1 MLRKLHIK
9 DHTGEIRL
17 FRQRAIVAIIIIVLI
32 MIGIVGRLIYL
43 QIFSHQHYSTLS
55 QKNRLKIVPL
65 PPTRGLIYDRNGLL
79 LAKNIPSFSL
89 ELIPEQVKDIDDTL
103 ARLNKL
109 MPISDSD
116 RKHFRRLVKQKR
128 RFQSIPLRYRLTEEE
143 VARFSVNR
151 HLFKGVSI
159 QARLIRYY
167 PFGEA
172 GVHTIGYVGRIDT
185 RELQRIDTANYS
197 ATTHIGKLG
206 VERSYENE
214 LHGQVGYQQEEV
226 NAQDRTLRIM
236 DKTPPIAGKNLRL
249 NIDIK
254 LQTFVDK
261 TLGEYRGS
269 IVAIDPNNGEILAF
283 VSKPGYDPN
292 PFVTGIDSKS
302 YAALRD
308 SPDKP
313 LFNRAILG
321 QYPPG
326 STVKPF
332 IGLAGLDAGIASNS
346 LFCPGWFELE
356 GDDRRYRDW
365 KKRGHGETNLDK
377 AIVES
382 CDVYFYELAQ
392 RLRIDKMH
400 RFMSLF
406 GFGKKT
412 GIDILG
418 ELPGLFP
425 SREWKRRKRH
435 QAWFPGETLITGI
448 GQGFTLTTPLQ
459 LASATATLSVDGLH
473 FRPALVHSIQGTNDP
488 EPILLPAT
496 RYKSVLLKNPQNW
509 QRIKR
514 AMMNVLHGSRGTARS
529 SAQGASYTMAGKTGT
544 AQVFGIAQDAKYNAE
559 ELDKRLH
566 DHSLF
571 IGFAPFEKPTIAI
584 AVIAENGGSGGH
596 VAAPLARKVLDAYLL
611 GKGL

>member
-1 MLRKLHIK
+1 MLRNLHIK
-9 DHTGEIRL
+9 DHSSEVRL
-17 FRQRAIVAIIIIVLI
+17 FKQRAIVAIVVISLI
-32 MIGIVGRLIYL
+32 MLGIVARLIYL
-43 QIFSHQHYSTLS
+43 QIYSHQHYSTLS

-89 ELIPEQVKDIDDTL
+89 ELIPEQIKDMDETL
-103 ARLNKL
+103 KRLNQL
-109 MPISDSD
+109 IPISDSD

-167 PFGEA
+167 PYGEA
-172 GVHTIGYVGRIDT
+172 GVHAIGYVGRIDA

-206 VERSYENE
+206 IERSYEKE

-226 NAQDRTLRIM
+226 NAQNRTLRII
-236 DKTPPIAGKNLRL
+236 DKTPPIAGKNLTL
-249 NIDIK
+249 NIDMK
-254 LQTFVDK
+254 LQVFANEA
-261 TLGEYRGS
+261 LGDFLGS
-269 IVAIDPNNGEILAF
+269 IVAIDPNNGKVLAL
-283 VSKPGYDPN
+283 VSKPAYDPN

-313 LFNRAILG
+313 LFNRSILG

-326 STVKPF
+326 STIKPF
-332 IGLAGLDAGIASNS
+332 IGLAGLETNLANSS

-365 KKRGHGETNLDK
+365 KKTGHGETNLDK

-392 RLRIDKMH
+392 KLRIDKMY

-418 ELPGLFP
+418 ELPGLYP
-425 SREWKRRKRH
+425 SREWKRRKRQ

-459 LASATATLSVDGLH
+459 LASTIATLAMNGLH
-473 FRPALVHSIQGTNDP
+473 YRPSIVHSMQSRNDQAP
-488 EPILLPAT
+488 TLIPAT
-496 RYKSVLLKNPQNW
+496 RYKSVLLKNPANW
-509 QRIKR
+509 QKVQRSMLR
-514 AMMNVLHGSRGTARS
+514 VMHSPRGTARG
-529 SAQGASYTMAGKTGT
+529 SAVGLTYKVAGKTGT
-544 AQVFGIAQDAKYNAE
+544 AQVFGIAQDAEYKE
-559 ELDKRLH
+559 EEIALRLR

-571 IGFAPFEKPTIAI
+571 VGYAPFEKPTIAI
-584 AVIAENGGSGGH
+584 AVIAENGGSGGR

-611 GKGL
+611 RKGL

>member
-9 DHTGEIRL
+9 DHSSEVRL
-17 FRQRAIVAIIIIVLI
+17 FKQRAIVAITIVIIMML
-32 MIGIVGRLIYL
+32 GIIARLVYL

-65 PPTRGLIYDRNGLL
+65 PPTRGLIYDRKGLL
-79 LAKNIPSFSL
+79 LAKNISSFSL
-89 ELIPEQVKDIDDTL
+89 ELIPEQVKDINDSL
-103 ARLNKL
+103 ARLSKL
-109 MPISDSD
+109 IPISDND
-116 RKHFRRLVKQKR
+116 KKHFQRLVKQKR

-143 VARFSVNR
+143 VARFAVNR
-151 HLFKGVSI
+151 HLFEGVSI

-167 PFGEA
+167 PYGKA
-172 GVHTIGYVGRIDT
+172 SAHTIGYVGRIDS

-206 VERSYENE
+206 IERSYEDD

-226 NAQDRTLRIM
+226 NAQDRTLRIIN
-236 DKTPPIAGKNLRL
+236 KTPPVAGKNLTL

-254 LQTFVDK
+254 LQSFANK
-261 TLGEYRGS
+261 ALGDYRGS
-269 IVAIDPNNGEILAF
+269 IVAINPTNGEVLIF

-292 PFVTGIDSKS
+292 LFVTGIDSKS
-302 YAALRD
+302 YAALRN

-313 LFNRAILG
+313 LFNRSVLG

-332 IGLAGLDAGIASNS
+332 IGLAGLEAGMVNNS
-346 LFCPGWFELE
+346 LFCPGWYQLE
-356 GDDRRYRDW
+356 GDERRYRDW
-365 KKRGHGETNLDK
+365 KKTGHGDTNLDK

-392 RLRIDKMH
+392 RLRIDKMY
-400 RFMSLF
+400 RFMSMF

-412 GIDILG
+412 GIDLLG
-418 ELPGLFP
+418 ERPGLFP
-425 SREWKRRKRH
+425 SREWKRRKRN

-459 LASATATLSVDGLH
+459 LASSTATLAMNGLH
-473 FRPALVHSIQGTNDP
+473 FRPSLVHSMQAADDP
-488 EPILLPAT
+488 KPILASPTQHKA
-496 RYKSVLLKNPQNW
+496 VLLKNPKNW
-509 QRIKR
+509 QKIKR
-514 AMMNVLHGSRGTARS
+514 SMMRVLHSPRGTARG
-529 SAQGASYTMAGKTGT
+529 SAQNITYKIAGKTGT
-544 AQVFGIAQDAKYNAE
+544 AQVFGIAQDAKYNAK

-571 IGFAPFEKPTIAI
+571 IGFAPFDKPTIAI
-584 AVIAENGGSGGH
+584 AVIAENGGSGSH
-596 VAAPLARKVLDAYLL
+596 VAAPLARKVMDAYLL

>member
-9 DHTGEIRL
+9 DHSSEVRL
-17 FRQRAIVAIIIIVLI
+17 FKQRAIIAIIIVVIMVL
-32 MIGIVGRLIYL
+32 GIVSRLIYL
-43 QIFSHQHYSTLS
+43 QIYSHQHFSTLS
-55 QKNRLKIVPL
+55 QNNRLKIVPL

-79 LAKNIPSFSL
+79 LAKNIPSFSI

-103 ARLNKL
+103 ARLNQL
-109 MPISDSD
+109 IPISDSD
-116 RKHFRRLVKQKR
+116 RKHFRRLLKQKR

-167 PFGEA
+167 PFGQA
-172 GVHTIGYVGRIDT
+172 GVHAIGYVGRIDT
-185 RELQRIDTANYS
+185 RELKRIDSADYS

-206 VERSYENE
+206 IERSYEDE

-226 NAQDRTLRIM
+226 NAQNRTLRII
-236 DKTPPIAGKNLRL
+236 DKTPPVAGKNLTL

-254 LQTFVDK
+254 LQEYVDNA
-261 TLGEYRGS
+261 LGEYRGS
-269 IVAIDPNNGEILAF
+269 IVAIDPNNGEVLAF

-302 YAALRD
+302 YKALRD

-313 LFNRAILG
+313 LFNRTVLG

-326 STVKPF
+326 STIKPF
-332 IGLAGLDAGIASNS
+332 IGLAGLDAGIANNS
-346 LFCPGWFELE
+346 LFCPGWFQLE
-356 GDDRRYRDW
+356 GDERRYRDW
-365 KKRGHGETNLDK
+365 KKHGHGDTNLDK

-392 RLRIDKMH
+392 RLRIDRMYQ
-400 RFMSLF
+400 FMSLF

-418 ELPGLFP
+418 ELPGLYP
-425 SREWKRRKRH
+425 SREWKRRKRN
-435 QAWFPGETLITGI
+435 QAWFPGETVITGI

-459 LASATATLSVDGLH
+459 LASATATLSMDGLH
-473 FRPALVHSIQGTNDP
+473 FRPSLVHSMQGADDP
-488 EPILLPAT
+488 EPELTPAT
-496 RYKSVLLKNPQNW
+496 RYKSVLLKNPRYW
-509 QRIKR
+509 ETIKR
-514 AMMNVLHGSRGTARS
+514 SMMRVLHGPRGTARG
-529 SAQGASYTMAGKTGT
+529 SAQGATYKIAGKTGT
-544 AQVFGIAQDAKYNAE
+544 AQVFGIAQDAEYNE
-559 ELDKRLH
+559 EEIDKRLR

-571 IGFAPFEKPTIAI
+571 VGFAPFDKPTIAV
-584 AVIAENGGSGGH
+584 AVIAENGGSGGR
-596 VAAPLARKVLDAYLL
+596 VAAPLARKVFDAYLL
-611 GKGL
+611 GTGL

>member
-9 DHTGEIRL
+9 DHSSEVRL
-17 FRQRAIVAIIIIVLI
+17 FKQRAIIAFIVVVVIIF
-32 MIGIVGRLIYL
+32 GIVGRLVYL
-43 QIFSHQHYSTLS
+43 QIFNHQHYSTLS

-89 ELIPEQVKDIDDTL
+89 ELIPEQVNDIKDTL
-103 ARLNKL
+103 GRLSKL
-109 MPISDSD
+109 IPISDSD

-128 RFQSIPLRYRLTEEE
+128 RFQSIPLRYRLNEEE
-143 VARFSVNR
+143 VARFAVNR

-167 PFGEA
+167 PFGKA

-185 RELQRIDTANYS
+185 RELQRIDTADYS

-206 VERSYENE
+206 IERSYEDE

-226 NAQDRTLRIM
+226 NAQDRTLRII
-236 DKTPPIAGKNLRL
+236 DKTPPVAGKNLTL

-254 LQTFVDK
+254 LQSYADEA
-261 TLGEYRGS
+261 LGDYRGS
-269 IVAIDPNNGEILAF
+269 IVAIDPNNGEVLAF

-332 IGLAGLDAGIASNS
+332 IGLAGLDAGIANNS

-356 GDDRRYRDW
+356 GDERRYRDW
-365 KKRGHGETNLDK
+365 KKHGHGETNLDK

-392 RLRIDKMH
+392 RLRIDKMY

-418 ELPGLFP
+418 ELPGLYP
-425 SREWKRRKRH
+425 SREWKRRKRQ
-435 QAWFPGETLITGI
+435 QAWFPGETVITGI

-459 LASATATLSVDGLH
+459 LASATATLSMNGLH
-473 FRPALVHSIQGTNDP
+473 YRPNIVHSMQSSDDS
-488 EPILLPAT
+488 EPVLTPAT
-496 RYKSVLLKNPQNW
+496 RYKSVLLKNPKHW
-509 QRIKR
+509 ETIKR
-514 AMMNVLHGSRGTARS
+514 AMKRVLHSPRGTARS
-529 SAQGASYTMAGKTGT
+529 SAQNATYQIAGKTGT
-544 AQVFGIAQDAKYNAE
+544 AQVFGIAQDAEYNE
-559 ELDKRLH
+559 EEIDKRLR

-571 IGFAPFEKPTIAI
+571 VGFAPFDKPTIAV

-596 VAAPLARKVLDAYLL
+596 VAAPLARKVFDAYLL

>member
-1 MLRKLHIK
+1 MLRKLQIK
-9 DHTGEIRL
+9 DHGNETRL
-17 FRQRAIVAIIIIVLI
+17 FKRRAIVAISVVIIMML
-32 MIGIVGRLIYL
+32 GIITRLVYL
-43 QIFSHQHYSTLS
+43 QIYNHQHFSTLS

-89 ELIPEQVKDIDDTL
+89 ELIPEQVKDIDETL
-103 ARLNKL
+103 TRLGQL
-109 MPISDSD
+109 IAISDND
-116 RKHFRRLVKQKR
+116 RQHFKRLVKQKR

-143 VARFSVNR
+143 VARFSVDR
-151 HLFKGVSI
+151 HLYKGVSI

-167 PFGEA
+167 PFSEM

-185 RELQRIDTANYS
+185 RELQRINSTNYS

-206 VERSYENE
+206 IERSYEKE
-214 LHGQVGYQQEEV
+214 LHGVVGYQQEEV
-226 NAQDRTLRIM
+226 NAQNRTLRII
-236 DKTPPIAGKNLRL
+236 DSTPPIAGKNLHL

-254 LQTFVDK
+254 LQAYASRI
-261 TLGEYRGS
+261 LEGYRGS
-269 IVAIDPNNGEILAF
+269 IVAIDPRNGELLTL
-283 VSKPGYDPN
+283 VSNPSYDPN
-292 PFVTGIDSKS
+292 PFVTGIDIKS
-302 YAALRD
+302 YNALRN

-332 IGLAGLDAGIASNS
+332 IGLAGLDAGLANSN

-356 GDDRRYRDW
+356 GDERRYRDW
-365 KKRGHGETNLDK
+365 KKHGHGDTNLDK
-377 AIVES
+377 AIVQS
-382 CDVYFYELAQ
+382 CDVYFYELAKK
-392 RLRIDKMH
+392 LRITQMH
-400 RFMSLF
+400 KFMSLF

-412 GIDILG
+412 GIDITG

-425 SREWKRRKRH
+425 SREWKRKKRG
-435 QAWFPGETLITGI
+435 QAWFPGETVITGI

-459 LASATATLSVDGLH
+459 LASATATLAMNGLH
-473 FRPALVHSIQGTNDP
+473 FRPSIVQSLQGSDDIK
-488 EPILLPAT
+488 PILRQPT

-509 QRIKR
+509 QLVKQS
-514 AMMNVLHGSRGTARS
+514 MMRVLHSSRGTARS
-529 SAQGASYTMAGKTGT
+529 SGQDASYKIAGKTGT
-544 AQVFGIAQDAKYNAE
+544 AQVFGIAQDAEYKE
-559 ELDKRLH
+559 EEIDKRLR

-571 IGFAPFEKPTIAI
+571 IAFAPFKQPTIAI

-596 VAAPLARKVLDAYLL
+596 VAAPIARKVLDAYLL
-611 GKGL
+611 GKEL

>member
-9 DHTGEIRL
+9 DHSSEVRL
-17 FRQRAIVAIIIIVLI
+17 FKQRAIAAIIIVIIL
-32 MIGIVGRLIYL
+32 MLGIVGRLIYL

-103 ARLNKL
+103 GRLNQL
-109 MPISDSD
+109 IPISDSD

-128 RFQSIPLRYRLTEEE
+128 RFQSIPLRFRLTEEE

-167 PFGEA
+167 PFGAA

-185 RELQRIDTANYS
+185 RELQRINTANYS

-206 VERSYENE
+206 IERSYEKE
-214 LHGQVGYQQEEV
+214 LHGKVGYQQEEV
-226 NAQDRTLRIM
+226 NAQDRTLRILE
-236 DKTPPIAGKNLRL
+236 KTPPVAGKNLTL

-254 LQTFVDK
+254 LQAYASK
-261 TLGEYRGS
+261 ILGDYRGS
-269 IVAIDPNNGEILAF
+269 IVAIDPNNGEVLAL
-283 VSKPGYDPN
+283 VSTPGYDPN
-292 PFVTGIDSKS
+292 PFVTGIDTKS

-332 IGLAGLDAGIASNS
+332 IGLAGLDAGMANNS
-346 LFCPGWFELE
+346 LFCPGWFQLE

-377 AIVES
+377 AIVQS

-392 RLRIDKMH
+392 RLRIDKMY

-412 GIDILG
+412 GVDILG
-418 ELPGLFP
+418 ELPGLYP

-435 QAWFPGETLITGI
+435 QAWFPGETIITGI

-459 LASATATLSVDGLH
+459 LASATATLSMNGLH
-473 FRPALVHSIQGTNDP
+473 FRPSIVHSMQGVDDP
-488 EPILLPAT
+488 KPILTPST

-509 QRIKR
+509 QKIQRSMLR
-514 AMMNVLHGSRGTARS
+514 VLHSSRGTARG
-529 SAQGASYTMAGKTGT
+529 SARGAAYKIAGKTGT
-544 AQVFGIAQDAKYNAE
+544 AQVFGIAQDAEYKE
-559 ELDKRLH
+559 DEIKKHLR

-571 IGFAPFEKPTIAI
+571 IGYAPFEKPTIAI
-584 AVIAENGGSGGH
+584 AVIAENAGSGSH

>member
-9 DHTGEIRL
+9 DHSSEVRL
-17 FRQRAIVAIIIIVLI
+17 FKQRAIIAIIVVVI
-32 MIGIVGRLIYL
+32 MMLGIVSRLVYL
-43 QIFSHQHYSTLS
+43 QIFSHQHFSTLS
-55 QKNRLKIVPL
+55 QKNRLKIAPL

-89 ELIPEQVKDIDDTL
+89 ELIPEQVKDISDTID
-103 ARLNKL
+103 RLNEL
-109 MPISDSD
+109 IPINEND

-128 RFQSIPLRYRLTEEE
+128 RFQSIPLRYRLSEEE

-167 PFGEA
+167 PFGSA
-172 GVHTIGYVGRIDT
+172 GVHTIGYVGRIDA

-206 VERSYENE
+206 IERSYEE
-214 LHGQVGYQQEEV
+214 ALHGQVGYQQEEV
-226 NAQDRTLRIM
+226 NAQNRTLRII
-236 DKTPPIAGKNLRL
+236 DKTPPVAGKNLTL

-254 LQTFVDK
+254 LQNYVDNA
-261 TLGEYRGS
+261 LGDYRGS
-269 IVAIDPNNGEILAF
+269 IVAIDPNNGEVLAF

-332 IGLAGLDAGIASNS
+332 IGLAGLDAGFANNS

-356 GDDRRYRDW
+356 GDERRYRDW
-365 KKRGHGETNLDK
+365 KKHGHGDTNLDK

-392 RLRIDKMH
+392 RLRIDRMY

-418 ELPGLFP
+418 ELPGLYP
-425 SREWKRRKRH
+425 SREWKRRKRQ
-435 QAWFPGETLITGI
+435 QAWFPGETVITGI

-459 LASATATLSVDGLH
+459 LASTIATLSMNGLH
-473 FRPALVHSIQGTNDP
+473 YRPSLVHSMQGNDDA
-488 EPILLPAT
+488 EPVLIPPT
-496 RYKSVLLKNPQNW
+496 RYKSVLLKNPRHW
-509 QRIKR
+509 ETIKR
-514 AMMNVLHGSRGTARS
+514 AMKRVLHSARGTARG

-544 AQVFGIAQDAKYNAE
+544 AQVFGIAQDAEYNE
-559 ELDKRLH
+559 EEIDLRLR

-571 IGFAPFEKPTIAI
+571 VGFAPFEKPTIAV

-596 VAAPLARKVLDAYLL
+596 VAAPLARKVFDAYLL

>member
-9 DHTGEIRL
+9 DHTSEVRL
-17 FRQRAIVAIIIIVLI
+17 YKQRAIVAMIVVIVMML
-32 MIGIVGRLIYL
+32 GIVGRLIYL

-103 ARLNKL
+103 TRLNKL
-109 MPISDSD
+109 VPISDSD

-128 RFQSIPLRYRLTEEE
+128 RFQSIPLRYRLSEEE

-167 PFGEA
+167 PYGKT

-185 RELQRIDTANYS
+185 RELKRIDNANYS

-206 VERSYENE
+206 IERSYEKQ

-226 NAQDRTLRIM
+226 NAQDRTLRII
-236 DKTPPIAGKNLRL
+236 DKTPPVAGKNLTL

-254 LQTFVDK
+254 LQSFADSI
-261 TLGEYRGS
+261 LGDYRGS
-269 IVAIDPNNGEILAF
+269 IVAINPQNGEVLAL

-332 IGLAGLDAGIASNS
+332 IGLAGLDAGMANNS
-346 LFCPGWFELE
+346 LFCPGWYQLE
-356 GDDRRYRDW
+356 GDERRYRDW

-377 AIVES
+377 AIVQS

-392 RLRIDKMH
+392 RLRIDKMYK
-400 RFMSLF
+400 FMSMF

-448 GQGFTLTTPLQ
+448 GQGFTLTTPIQ
-459 LASATATLSVDGLH
+459 LASATATLAMDGLH
-473 FRPALVHSIQGTNDP
+473 FRPAIVHSMQGSDDP
-488 EPILLPAT
+488 EPVLTPAT
-496 RYKSVLLKNPQNW
+496 RYKSVLLKHPENW
-509 QRIKR
+509 QKIKR
-514 AMMNVLHGSRGTARS
+514 SMMRVLHSSRGTARG
-529 SAQGASYTMAGKTGT
+529 SARNAPYKMAGKTGT
-544 AQVFGIAQDAKYNAE
+544 AQVFGIAQDAEYNADE
-559 ELDKRLH
+559 IGKHLR

-571 IGFAPFEKPTIAI
+571 IGFAPFDEPRIAI

-596 VAAPLARKVLDAYLL
+596 VAAPLARKVFDAYLL

>member
-1 MLRKLHIK
+1 MFRQLHIK
-9 DHTGEIRL
+9 DHTSEVRL
-17 FRQRAIVAIIIIVLI
+17 FKQRAIVAIIVIII
-32 MIGIVGRLIYL
+32 MMLGIVGRLVYL
-43 QIFSHQHYSTLS
+43 QIFSHQHYTTLS

-89 ELIPEQVKDIDDTL
+89 ELIPEQIKDIDDTL
-103 ARLNKL
+103 IRLNKL
-109 MPISDSD
+109 IPISDSD

-151 HLFKGVSI
+151 HLFKGASI

-185 RELQRIDTANYS
+185 RELQRIDSANYS

-206 VERSYENE
+206 IERSYEKI

-226 NAQDRTLRIM
+226 NAQNRTLRIL
-236 DKTPPIAGKNLRL
+236 DKTPPIAGKNLTL

-254 LQTFVDK
+254 LQRFADEA
-261 TLGEYRGS
+261 LGEYRGS
-269 IVAIDPNNGEILAF
+269 IVAIDPRNGEVLIL
-283 VSKPGYDPN
+283 VSKPAYDPN

-302 YAALRD
+302 YAALRN

-332 IGLAGLDAGIASNS
+332 IGLAGLDAGIANNS
-346 LFCPGWFELE
+346 LFCPGWYELE

-365 KKRGHGETNLDK
+365 KKRGHGDTDLDK
-377 AIVES
+377 AIVQS

-392 RLRIDKMH
+392 RLRIDKMYK
-400 RFMSLF
+400 FMSLF

-459 LASATATLSVDGLH
+459 LSSATATLSMDGLH
-473 FRPALVHSIQGTNDP
+473 FRPSIVHSMQGADDP
-488 EPILLPAT
+488 EPILTPAT

-509 QRIKR
+509 KKIKR
-514 AMMNVLHGSRGTARS
+514 SMMRVLHSARGTARG
-529 SAQGASYTMAGKTGT
+529 SAQGSSYKIAGKTGT
-544 AQVFGIAQDAKYNAE
+544 AQVFGIAQDAEYNAE

-596 VAAPLARKVLDAYLL
+596 VAAPLARKVMDAYLL

>member
-1 MLRKLHIK
+1 MVRKLHIK
-9 DHTGEIRL
+9 DHSSEIRL
-17 FRQRAIVAIIIIVLI
+17 FRHRAIIAMIVIIVL
-32 MIGIVGRLIYL
+32 MLGIVGRLIYL
-43 QIFSHQHYSTLS
+43 QIFSHQHYATLS

-65 PPTRGLIYDRNGLL
+65 PPTRGLIYDRNGEL

-89 ELIPEQVKDIDDTL
+89 ELIPEQVENMDDTL
-103 ARLNKL
+103 TRLAQL
-109 MPISDSD
+109 IPISESD
-116 RKHFRRLVKQKR
+116 KKHFRRLVKQKR

-151 HLFKGVSI
+151 HRFKGVSI

-167 PFGEA
+167 PFGKT
-172 GVHTIGYVGRIDT
+172 GVHTVGYVGRIDA

-206 VERSYENE
+206 IERSYEDV
-214 LHGQVGYQQEEV
+214 LHGKVGYQQEEV
-226 NAQDRTLRIM
+226 NAQERTLRVM
-236 DKTPPIAGKNLRL
+236 SKTPPIPGKNLTL

-254 LQTFVDK
+254 LQQLADNA
-261 TLGEYRGS
+261 LGEYRGS
-269 IVAIDPNNGEILAF
+269 VVAIDPRNGEVLAL

-302 YAALRD
+302 YAALRN

-313 LFNRAILG
+313 LFNRTILG

-332 IGLAGLDAGIASNS
+332 IGLAGLDAGLIKRSV
-346 LFCPGWFELE
+346 FCPGWYQLE
-356 GDDRRYRDW
+356 GDERRYRDW
-365 KKRGHGETNLDK
+365 KKHGHGDTDLDK
-377 AIVES
+377 AIVQS

-392 RLRIDKMH
+392 RLRIDRMYQ
-400 RFMSLF
+400 FMSLF

-459 LASATATLSVDGLH
+459 LASATATLAMDGLH
-473 FRPALVHSIQGTNDP
+473 FRPTLLHAMQAADDP
-488 EPILLPAT
+488 APVLTPAT

-509 QRIKR
+509 QIIKR
-514 AMMNVLHGSRGTARS
+514 AMLRVMHSARGTARN
-529 SAQGASYTMAGKTGT
+529 SAAGAAYKIAGKTGT
-544 AQVFGIAQDAKYNAE
+544 AQVFGIAQDAEYKE
-559 ELDKRLH
+559 SEVKKHLR

-571 IGFAPFEKPTIAI
+571 VGFAPFDKPSIAV

-596 VAAPLARKVLDAYLL
+596 VAAPIARKVFDAYLT

>member
-1 MLRKLHIK
+1 MLRKLQIK
-9 DHTGEIRL
+9 DHGNETRL
-17 FRQRAIVAIIIIVLI
+17 FKRRAIVAISIVIIMML
-32 MIGIVGRLIYL
+32 GIITRLIYL
-43 QIFSHQHYSTLS
+43 QIYNHQHFSTLS

-79 LAKNIPSFSL
+79 IAKNIPSFSL
-89 ELIPEQVKDIDDTL
+89 ELIPEQVKDIDETL
-103 ARLNKL
+103 ARLGQL
-109 MPISDSD
+109 IAISEND
-116 RKHFRRLVKQKR
+116 RQHFKRLVKQKR

-143 VARFSVNR
+143 VARFSVDR
-151 HLFKGVSI
+151 HLYKGVNI

-167 PFGEA
+167 PFSEM

-185 RELQRIDTANYS
+185 RELQRIDSTNYS

-206 VERSYENE
+206 IERSYEKE

-226 NAQDRTLRIM
+226 NAQNRTLRII
-236 DKTPPIAGKNLRL
+236 DSTPPIAGKNLHL

-254 LQTFVDK
+254 LQAYASSV
-261 TLGEYRGS
+261 LGDYRGS
-269 IVAIDPNNGEILAF
+269 IVAIDPRNGEVLTL
-283 VSKPGYDPN
+283 VSNPGYNPN
-292 PFVTGIDSKS
+292 PFVTGIDIKS
-302 YAALRD
+302 YNALRN

-332 IGLAGLDAGIASNS
+332 IGLAGLDAGLANSS

-356 GDDRRYRDW
+356 GDERRYRDW
-365 KKRGHGETNLDK
+365 KKHGHGDTNLDK
-377 AIVES
+377 AIVQS
-382 CDVYFYELAQ
+382 CDVYFYELAKK
-392 RLRIDKMH
+392 LRITQMH
-400 RFMSLF
+400 KFMSLF

-412 GIDILG
+412 GIDITG
-418 ELPGLFP
+418 ELAGLFP
-425 SREWKRRKRH
+425 SREWKRKNRG
-435 QAWFPGETLITGI
+435 QAWFPGETVITGI

-459 LASATATLSVDGLH
+459 LASATATLAMNGLH
-473 FRPALVHSIQGTNDP
+473 FRPSIVQSMQGSNDIKP
-488 EPILLPAT
+488 VQLQPV

-509 QRIKR
+509 QKVKQSMLR
-514 AMMNVLHGSRGTARS
+514 VLHSARGTARS
-529 SAQGASYTMAGKTGT
+529 SGQSADYKIAGKTGT
-544 AQVFGIAQDAKYNAE
+544 AQVFGIAQDAEYKE
-559 ELDKRLH
+559 EEIDLRLR

-571 IGFAPFEKPTIAI
+571 IAFAPFKKPTIAI

-596 VAAPLARKVLDAYLL
+596 VAAPIARKVLDAYLL